1 MKVFL
6 DRMNPLYDK
15 MKNSFYFG
23 DTLDML
29 SFKWKFGAINEQ
41 DAGITKKLLLAGVA
55 KLYSGSNRLEFGNAN
70 RINPQKA
77 LPERQVNEDDET
89 L

>member
-1 MKVFL
+1 M
-6 DRMNPLYDK
+6 
-15 MKNSFYFG
+15 
-23 DTLDML
+23 
-29 SFKWKFGAINEQ
+29 NEQ